1 MDAVNPP
8 SEGADISDLFTV
20 LLPDTPLT
28 DLLERVTALA
38 ARTVGNCTVAG
49 IMLAQNGKPQTP
61 VYTDER
67 SPQVDQVQYDNDSGP
82 CLDALREGRVL
93 SIVDTVTETR
103 WPEFCEA
110 AVAVGLRSTL
120 SVPIDVT
127 GSGTEVLG
135 ALNLYSEQPD
145 AFDEESVAATESF
158 AHQAAIVIAN
168 AQAYWGA
175 KELSDQLQ
183 FALESRAVIEQ
194 AKGILMARE
203 GVSADKAFEVLVRAS
218 QRENRK
224 LRELAADIVR
234 RAEKGSDHH

>member
-1 MDAVNPP
+1 MDATNPP
-8 SEGADISDLFTV
+8 SEGADISELFTV

-28 DLLERVTALA
+28 DLLDRVTALA

-49 IMLAQNGKPQTP
+49 ITLAQSGRPQTP

-67 SPQVDQVQYDNDSGP
+67 APKVDQVQYEHDSGP
-82 CLDALREGRVL
+82 CLDALREGKVVNI
-93 SIVDTVTETR
+93 SDTATETR
-103 WPEFCEA
+103 WREFCDA
-110 AVAVGLRSTL
+110 AVAAGLRSTL
-120 SVPIDVT
+120 SVPIDVS
-127 GSGTEVLG
+127 GSRSEVLG
-135 ALNLYSEQPD
+135 ALNLYSETPD
-145 AFDEESVAATESF
+145 AFDDDAVAATESF

-194 AKGILMARE
+194 AKGILMGRE
-203 GVSADKAFEVLVRAS
+203 GVTAEKAFEILVRAS

-224 LRELAADIVR
+224 LRELAADVVR
-234 RAEKGSDHH
+234 RAEKGPGHH